1 MPRPTPAQLYE
12 RVAQLRK
19 DAAVLDH
26 AHEMQVRPLDAEF
39 RKSDGPWAGAQGSL
53 ASARAASATKASEV
67 RELRAEAQKYDDAAR
82 AHEPKGSAFDPY
94 GQNTADFMHGEA
106 TKLKA
111 RADQLD
117 LVARRDV
124 RSAEQQV
131 ARLEQA
137 HGARRA
143 PLDKLEEAGDQLE
156 SRAAA
161 LEEAAVALRAARGAA
176 PVERRKLIDQ
186 AEKAIERS
194 DAVTPVDLSHID
206 PRVLIDATKS
216 LPTLPKS
223 AFLDDAGPLDELA
236 AGPTDPVAAADA
248 VAVAGVPLPSD
259 LADPV
264 DPTGADGG
272 APGEVDP
279 VTGAPDDRADAGLVD
294 PLGTGAV
301 VASGVDPDLP
311 APSGADVAEL
321 DYVGPVAAVDPLD
334 DPATDF
340 VAAAAD
346 ELAAPVIDDAYEYE
360 T

>member
-19 DAAVLDH
+19 DATMLDH

-39 RKSDGPWAGAQGSL
+39 RKSDGPWAAAQGSL
-53 ASARAASATKASEV
+53 GAARAAAATKASEV
-67 RELRAEAQKYDDAAR
+67 RELRAEAHKYDDAAR
-82 AHEPKGSAFDPY
+82 AYEPKGSNAVLDAY
-94 GQNTADFMHGEA
+94 ARNTADFLHGEA

-117 LVARRDV
+117 LIARRDV

-137 HGARRA
+137 HAARRA
-143 PLDKLEEAGDQLE
+143 PLDKLEEASDQLE

-161 LEEAAVALRAARGAA
+161 LEEAAVALRAARGAT

-206 PRVLIDATKS
+206 PQVLIDATKS

-223 AFLDDAGPLDELA
+223 AFLDDAGPLDEFA
-236 AGPTDPVAAADA
+236 EDPSDL

-264 DPTGADGG
+264 DPTGAEGG
-272 APGEVDP
+272 APVEVDP
-279 VTGAPDDRADAGLVD
+279 VTGAPDGRADAARAD

-301 VASGVDPDLP
+301 VASGVDPDFP
-311 APSGADVAEL
+311 GPSGPEVVEP

-340 VAAAAD
+340 AAAAD
-346 ELAAPVIDDAYEYE
+346 DELAGELAEPSYEYE